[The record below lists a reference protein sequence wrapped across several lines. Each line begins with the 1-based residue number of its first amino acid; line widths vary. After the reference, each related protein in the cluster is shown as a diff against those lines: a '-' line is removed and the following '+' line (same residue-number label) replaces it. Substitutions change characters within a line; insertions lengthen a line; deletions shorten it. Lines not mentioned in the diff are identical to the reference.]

1 MPASPG
7 TPRSETFDPARVR
20 ALAERLVALPSVS
33 PDEAGENR
41 CGRALLD
48 ALPSGLERGMWPLRD
63 GREIVWVRLRSAG
76 AHARGPRRVL
86 LVLGHHDTVGVSE
99 YERFGA
105 PEGEVVAFQP
115 HRLRDV
121 LEHRASL
128 AGGVSPEALPVLR
141 ADLRAG
147 EDWMFG
153 RGALD
158 MKSGLAAGIAALGIL
173 AESGETLGGDVLFVS
188 CPDEEHESAGMLAAV
203 GEIARLRNV
212 EGLELL
218 GALNLDY
225 GEGPFGYAGVMGKR
239 LAGVYVLGSP
249 THAATPFEGAD
260 ATQIA
265 AAIVHRATTS
275 PSLTERWNEMPGPP
289 PVALRLRDLKSEY
302 NVQTAAEAVV
312 ELNLLSFGRSTEE
325 TMQVLRRVALDA
337 LEEIAGRM
345 ESLRGPGWITAW
357 PGSRGL
363 VLTYPEL
370 VARAGEVMA
379 PLTPAP
385 ITLAPLPPAPGGRGD
400 GREETLARVRRLVR
414 AAELPAPSIVLYL
427 APPFHPHLPPGDG
440 ALTSAARTVLGRG
453 GHELQPFYPFITD
466 ASYLAWRAEPL
477 EALAKHLPALGGE
490 YRLPAEEARA
500 LDLEV
505 VNVGPWGRGAHGL
518 FERVFTPYAFDT
530 LPRLLAEI
538 MRVALRG

>member
-1 MPASPG
+1 MS
-7 TPRSETFDPARVR
+7 TTFDPARVR
-20 ALAERLVALPSVS
+20 ALAERLIALPSVS
-33 PDEAGENR
+33 PDEDGETR

-48 ALPSGLERGMWPLRD
+48 ALPAGLERGTWRLRD
-63 GREIVWVRLRSAG
+63 GREVVWARLRSA
-76 AHARGPRRVL
+76 APPASGPRRTL

-99 YERFGA
+99 YERLGA
-105 PEGEVVAFQP
+105 PEGAAVAFQP

-121 LEHRASL
+121 LDHRAAL

-158 MKSGLAAGIAALGIL
+158 MKGGLAAGIAALGIL
-173 AESGETLGGDVLFVS
+173 AESAEPLGGDVLFVS

-225 GEGPFGYAGVMGKR
+225 GDGPIGYAGVMGKR

-265 AAIVHRATTS
+265 AAIVHRATVS
-275 PSLTERWNEMPGPP
+275 PLLAERWNDVQGPP
-289 PVALRLRDLKSEY
+289 PVALRLRDLKSGY
-302 NVQTAAEAVV
+302 DVQTAAEAVA
-312 ELNLLSFGRSTEE
+312 ELNLLGFGRSTEE
-325 TMQVLRRVALDA
+325 TMQALRRVALDA

-345 ESLRGPGWITAW
+345 ESLRGPGWMTAW

-370 VARAGEVMA
+370 AARAGEVLA
-379 PLTPAP
+379 APAP
-385 ITLAPLPPAPGGRGD
+385 VPGGRSD

-414 AAELPAPSIVLYL
+414 AAELSAPAIVLYL
-427 APPFHPHLPPGDG
+427 APPFHPHRPPGDG
-440 ALTSAARTVLGRG
+440 PLSSAARTVLGRD

-466 ASYLAWRAEPL
+466 ASYLAWHAEPL
-477 EALAKHLPALGGE
+477 ESLARHLPALGAG
-490 YRLPAEEARA
+490 YQLPAEEARA

-518 FERVFTPYAFDT
+518 LERVFAPYAFET

-538 MRVALRG
+538 IRIALRG

>member
-1 MPASPG
+1 MPPS
-7 TPRSETFDPARVR
+7 FDPVRVR
-20 ALAERLVALPSVS
+20 ALAEQLVAVPSVS
-33 PDEAGENR
+33 PDEIGETR
-41 CGRALLD
+41 CGRALLS
-48 ALPSGLERGMWPLRD
+48 ALPAGLEQGVWRLRD
-63 GREIVWVRLRSAG
+63 RREVVWARLRAAG
-76 AHARGPRRVL
+76 TPTGGPRRAL
-86 LVLGHHDTVGVSE
+86 LLLGHHDTVGVAE
-99 YERFGA
+99 YERLGA

-115 HRLRDV
+115 HRLHEV
-121 LEHRASL
+121 LENRAAI
-128 AGGVSPEALPVLR
+128 AGGISPEALPVLR

-158 MKSGLAAGIAALGIL
+158 MKSGLAAGIAALGLL

-203 GEIARLRNV
+203 GEIARLRNA

-218 GALNLDY
+218 GVLNLDY
-225 GEGPFGYAGVMGKR
+225 GAGPFGYAGVMGKR
-239 LAGVYVLGSP
+239 LAGLYVLGSP

-289 PVALRLRDLKSEY
+289 PVALRLRDLKAGY
-302 NVQTAAEAVV
+302 DVQTASEAVV
-312 ELNLLSFGRSTEE
+312 ELNLLGYGRSTAEVL
-325 TMQVLRRVALDA
+325 QALRRVVLDA

-345 ESLRGPGWITAW
+345 ESLRGPGWLTSW
-357 PGSRGL
+357 PGSRGQ
-363 VLTYPEL
+363 VLTYAEL
-370 VARAGEVMA
+370 VQRAGEAQA
-379 PLTPAP
+379 PR
-385 ITLAPLPPAPGGRGD
+385 TLPLGRPRD
-400 GREETLARVRRLVR
+400 GRERTLERVRRLVR
-414 AAELPAPSIVLYL
+414 LAELPAPAIVLYL
-427 APPFHPHLPPGDG
+427 APPFHPHVPPGSG
-440 ALTSAARTVLGRG
+440 PLTAAARTVLGRG
-453 GHELQPFYPFITD
+453 GAELEPFYPFITD
-466 ASYLAWRAEPL
+466 ASYVAWRAEAP
-477 EALAKHLPALGGE
+477 EVLAKVLPALGEE
-490 YRLPAEEARA
+490 YQLPAEEARA

-518 FERVFTPYAFDT
+518 FERVFAPYAFDT

>member
-1 MPASPG
+1 VSP
-7 TPRSETFDPARVR
+7 SFDPGRVR
-20 ALAERLVALPSVS
+20 ALAEQLIALPSVS
-33 PDEAGENR
+33 PDEAGETR

-48 ALPSGLERGMWPLRD
+48 ALPAGLERGAWRLRD
-63 GREIVWVRLRSAG
+63 GREVVWARLRPTDRRAN
-76 AHARGPRRVL
+76 GPRRTL
-86 LVLGHHDTVGVSE
+86 LLLGHHDTVGVSE
-99 YERFGA
+99 YERLGA
-105 PEGEVVAFQP
+105 PEGAVVAFQP

-121 LEHRASL
+121 IEHRAAL

-153 RGALD
+153 RGSLD

-173 AESGETLGGDVLFVS
+173 AEDAEPPGGDVLFVS

-212 EGLELL
+212 EGLELI

-225 GEGPFGYAGVMGKR
+225 GEGPIAYAGVMGKR

-249 THAATPFEGAD
+249 THAAMPFEGID

-275 PSLTERWNEMPGPP
+275 PLLAERWNDTQGAPA
-289 PVALRLRDLKSEY
+289 VALRLRDLKSEY
-302 NVQTAAEAVV
+302 NVQTAAEAMA
-312 ELNLLSFGRSTEE
+312 ELNLLSYGRTVDA
-325 TMQVLRRVALDA
+325 TMQALRRVALDV

-345 ESLRGPGWITAW
+345 ESLRGPGWMSAW

-379 PLTPAP
+379 TPTPAP
-385 ITLAPLPPAPGGRGD
+385 SGGSD
-400 GREETLARVRRLVR
+400 AREVTLARVRRLVR
-414 AAELPAPSIVLYL
+414 AAELPAPTIVLYL
-427 APPFHPHLPPGDG
+427 APPFHPHLPPGEG
-440 ALTSAARTVLGRG
+440 ALTSAAREVLARG
-453 GHELQPFYPFITD
+453 GHELKPFYPFITD
-466 ASYLAWRAEPL
+466 ASYLAWHAEPL
-477 EALAKHLPALGGE
+477 AGLAKHMPALGAE
-490 YRLPAEEARA
+490 YVLPAEDARA

-518 FERVFTPYAFDT
+518 FERVFAPYAFDT

-538 MRVALRG
+538 IRAALRS